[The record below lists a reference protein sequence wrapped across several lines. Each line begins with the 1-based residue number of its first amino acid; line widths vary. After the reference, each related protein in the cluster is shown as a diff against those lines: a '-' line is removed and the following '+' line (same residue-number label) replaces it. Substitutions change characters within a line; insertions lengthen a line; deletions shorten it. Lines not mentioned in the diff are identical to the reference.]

1 LAILLAHF
9 LLHGCSGSPGRP
21 TLSLAV
27 HDPHLLPGLNESLP
41 KRALPDHAA
50 LVCLSLLAKAQ
61 TGWWHK
67 PSHRFVTLAFALI
80 QHLVL
85 MVQVVKKG
93 RVQLQNRL
101 VPDGPVHEWVRRID
115 DLQPDIDRV
124 LQVCLPVTV
133 KTNCNNSCFCCSFC
147 CLTCEA

>member
-1 LAILLAHF
+1 M
-9 LLHGCSGSPGRP
+9 
-21 TLSLAV
+21 
-27 HDPHLLPGLNESLP
+27 
-41 KRALPDHAA
+41 
-50 LVCLSLLAKAQ
+50 
-61 TGWWHK
+61 
-67 PSHRFVTLAFALI
+67 TLAFALI